1 MTSRNKP
8 CKNPT
13 EPYCYAHTRPEPVIP
28 AAEKAKRANTN
39 VVEALITAAIPLLDK
54 NRSDHDQSIAQSI
67 RSIEIATRDS
77 WIQDLYQKETGSYM
91 SREVRE
97 FVDARI
103 KGAMTMAVDTNDP
116 DTKLVVTSLK
126 FLKLI
131 LPTVPVL
138 VARDRASQKKLA
150 YCEERL
156 ESLESELA
164 EAKAVK
170 SYKEEWCLATQK
182 IGSLKKLVKEKNL
195 ELEVLR
201 STKTERKEIK
211 RLQRELEEYKLYKA
225 ACELEQPPPPAY
237 TE

>member
-1 MTSRNKP
+1 MTTRGKR

-28 AAEKAKRANTN
+28 EVEKAKRANTR

-67 RSIEIATRDS
+67 QSLEIATKDS

-103 KGAMTMAVDTNDP
+103 KGAMTMNVDTKNP
-116 DTKLVVTSLK
+116 DTELVVTSRK
-126 FLKLI
+126 FLNLV
-131 LPTVPVL
+131 LPTIPIL

-150 YCEERL
+150 YCEDRIEAL
-156 ESLESELA
+156 EGELT
-164 EAKAVK
+164 ETKAVK
-170 SYKEEWCLATQK
+170 SYKQEWCLATQK
-182 IGSLKKLVKEKNL
+182 IGSLKKLIKEKNL

-201 STKTERKEIK
+201 NTKTERKEIK
-211 RLQRELEEYKLYKA
+211 RLQRELEEYKVYKA
-225 ACELEQPPPPAY
+225 ASELEEPPPPAY
-237 TE
+237 YE